1 MTQNYKAIAIGLN
14 KRKLVP
20 ESELISELS
29 NLYSKDPKQDYYY
42 SIYKYTQKHYDDF
55 KKTHTLA
62 GISDVKTNTLVFDF
76 DSKSN
81 IEAAKLD
88 ALTLIGRLT
97 QKGITKE
104 NISVYFSG
112 QKGVHVEVASDQD
125 FTQTEANAI
134 RKTLAGDLESNDTS
148 ISDVQRVIRAP
159 LSRHNKSGLYKIPL
173 TVDELAKLSVEQI
186 ADSAKELTDSHYDM
200 VDQNMN
206 KRITLPIDIV
216 NLKNVKE
223 KKKEIVA
230 SDKLDFSRNKTGLTN
245 AKFALSEGYFEEGER
260 HEAVMILAATY
271 LGLGWHKEL
280 AYNNIKATLRL
291 RARRLGLDDVSD
303 ETKQEVWKEVESVFG
318 PLWKGGMFGED
329 KNELLIKTKQRY
341 GITDRYENSSFINI
355 PEVDDVFKDFA
366 ANIDKN
372 TIKLGITSFDKEVR
386 VTTSTLVMLLAP
398 PATGKTSI
406 TFGILNATS
415 KHNIKSM
422 FFSLDMA
429 APQVYQRLAQRHTA
443 LHSDKIFEAYK
454 NNDTSIINRI
464 SDTLS
469 EEYKNVKF
477 CFKGAMSIETIREN
491 ILKQKEV
498 QGEFPKL
505 VVIDYLENI
514 TTSFSDSSAS
524 KAFAARSLKDMANEF
539 GICIFLLV
547 QPRLS
552 GGDGSSELNSYTDI
566 KGSSVLSET
575 ASQIFS
581 MYRPGFNPKNSADDN
596 FISITVVKNRMGQLG
611 RFDYHWTGLTG
622 AIRELTHEE
631 RGDLKSLLEQ
641 KAAEKKGM
649 DDL

>member
-1 MTQNYKAIAIGLN
+1 MYRAIAVGLT
-14 KRKLVP
+14 KRKLVL
-20 ESELISELS
+20 ETELINELS
-29 NLYSKDPKQDYYY
+29 NLYSKDNKQDYYY
-42 SIYKYTQKHYDDF
+42 SIYKYNQKHFDDF
-55 KKTHTLA
+55 TNTRSLA
-62 GISDVKTNTLVFDF
+62 GITDVKTNTLMFDF

-81 IEAAKLD
+81 IELAKQD
-88 ALTLIGRLT
+88 ALTLVGRLS
-97 QKGITKE
+97 QKGINKNDINVYHSGLKGY
-104 NISVYFSG
+104 NIEIITSDDYT
-112 QKGVHVEVASDQD
+112 QEEVNS
-125 FTQTEANAI
+125 I
-134 RKTLAGDLESNDTS
+134 RKVLAGDLKTNDTS

-159 LSRHNKSGLYKIPL
+159 LSRHNKSGLFKIPL
-173 TVDELAKLSVEQI
+173 TVDELSTLSVEQI

-200 VDQNMN
+200 VDQNMS
-206 KRITLPIDIV
+206 RRVSLPQDII

-223 KKKEIVA
+223 KKKEKVEAGETINFA
-230 SDKLDFSRNKTGLTN
+230 KNKTGLTN
-245 AKFALSEGYFEEGER
+245 AKYALSEGYFEEGER

-291 RARRLGLDDVSD
+291 RARRLGLEDVGDDVKS
-303 ETKQEVWKEVESVFG
+303 EVWREIEGVFG
-318 PLWKGGMFGED
+318 PLWKGGMFAED
-329 KNELLIKTKQRY
+329 KNELLIKTKERY
-341 GITDRYENSSFINI
+341 GITDKYENASFINI
-355 PEVDDVFKDFA
+355 PEVDNVFKDFA
-366 ANIDKN
+366 VNIDKN
-372 TIKLGITSFDKEVR
+372 TLKLGIESFDKEIR

-398 PATGKTSI
+398 PATGKTSLV
-406 TFGILNATS
+406 FGILNATS
-415 KHNIKSM
+415 NQDIKSM

-429 APQVYQRLAQRHTA
+429 APQAYQRLAQRHTG

-454 NNDTSIINRI
+454 NNNTSIINKI
-464 SDTLS
+464 SDTLG

-491 ILKQKEV
+491 IIKQREV

-505 VVIDYLENI
+505 VVIDYLESI

-524 KAFAARSLKDMANEF
+524 KAFAARALKDMANEF

-566 KGSSVLSET
+566 KGSSVLSEC

-581 MYRPGFNPKNSADDN
+581 MYRPGFNPKNSSDDN
-596 FISITVVKNRMGQLG
+596 FISLTVVKNRMGQLG

-631 RGDLKSLLEQ
+631 KGELKSLLEQ